1 MPAIANGVSSLVTIG
16 KQSAEGTKLT
26 AASAAAL
33 RMRRVTAEFNTEADK
48 YSSNEIKQSQQQNDT
63 RLGNFHTSGSL
74 KGELSSGTY
83 ATLFAAACRK
93 DFIVMV
99 AETATSATAS
109 TLVGTGFLTS
119 DKVNVGMVIY
129 CTGFVANT
137 ANNNRNLLVTNVT
150 ATTITF
156 IPLDGIPL
164 VAETVSITINLK
176 GKYTY
181 CPPTAH
187 TKDFFTVEVLDTA
200 GATTV
205 CRTFVDQLVDKV
217 DLSFQANGMV
227 TSDFSFMGKTE
238 DAVLSA
244 AYFSGPTAATASG
257 NFSGATAILVVSGT
271 ANVICTGMSLSIN
284 EGVKIDP
291 VIGSKYATAAS
302 RGKITVS
309 GQFSVFF
316 SDSTYLEFF
325 RNETE
330 QSIIFVAT
338 SVDGNLMSIHC
349 PRIKITSANV
359 NDGEINKVVSC
370 NFDAIEYTLDGAYIN
385 TTLMIQDSA
394 A

>member
-16 KQSAEGTKLT
+16 KQTAEGTKLA

-48 YSSNEIKQSQQQNDT
+48 YSSNEIKASQQQNDT
-63 RLGNFHTSGSL
+63 RLGNFHTVGNL

-83 ATLFAAACRK
+83 ANLLASACRK
-93 DFIVMV
+93 DFSTP
-99 AETATSATAS
+99 ATESATSATAS
-109 TLVGTGFLTS
+109 TLVGTNFLTN
-119 DKVNVGMVIY
+119 DKVNVGQVIY
-129 CTGFVANT
+129 CTGFVTNT

-150 ATTITF
+150 ATIITF
-156 IPLDGIPL
+156 IPLDGTPL
-164 VAETVSITINLK
+164 VAETASITITMR

-181 CPPTAH
+181 CPATGH
-187 TKDFFTVEVLDTA
+187 TKDFFTVEVLDVA
-200 GATTV
+200 GATTI
-205 CRTFVDQLVDKV
+205 CRTFVDQLIDKV
-217 DLSFQANGMV
+217 DISFQANGMV

-238 DAVLSA
+238 DPVLSA
-244 AYFSGPTAATASG
+244 AYFSAPTAATASG
-257 NFSGATAILVVSGT
+257 NFAGATGILVVGGT

-284 EGVKIDP
+284 EGVKIDS

-316 SDSTYLEFF
+316 SDSTYLEYF

-330 QSIIFVAT
+330 QNIIFVAT
-338 SVDGNLMSIHC
+338 SVDGNFISIHC
-349 PRIKITSANV
+349 PRIKITSAST
-359 NDGEINKVVSC
+359 NDGEINKVVTC
-370 NFDAIEYTLDGAYIN
+370 NFDALEYSLDAAYTN
-385 TTLMIQDSA
+385 TTLQIQDSA

>member
-1 MPAIANGVSSLVTIG
+1 
-16 KQSAEGTKLT
+16 
-26 AASAAAL
+26 
-33 RMRRVTAEFNTEADK
+33 
-48 YSSNEIKQSQQQNDT
+48 
-63 RLGNFHTSGSL
+63 
-74 KGELSSGTY
+74 
-83 ATLFAAACRK
+83 
-93 DFIVMV
+93 
-99 AETATSATAS
+99 TAS
-109 TLVGTGFLTS
+109 TLVGTNYLTS

-129 CTGFVANT
+129 CTGFVTNT

-150 ATTITF
+150 ATVITF

-164 VAETVSITINLK
+164 VAETATIAIKLR

-205 CRTFVDQLVDKV
+205 CRTFVDQMVDKV

-227 TSDFSFMGKTE
+227 TSDFGFMGKTE
-238 DAVLSA
+238 DPVLAA
-244 AYFSGPTAATASG
+244 AYFSAATAATSSG
-257 NFSGATAILVVSGT
+257 NFSGATAILVVGGT
-271 ANVICTGMSLSIN
+271 ANVICTGMSLSLN
-284 EGVKIDP
+284 GGVKIDP

-302 RGKITVS
+302 RSKITVS

-316 SDSTYLEFF
+316 ADSTYLEYF

-349 PRIKITSANV
+349 PRIKITSASV

-370 NFDAIEYTLDGAYIN
+370 NFDAIEYALDAAYIN

-394 A
+394 AA